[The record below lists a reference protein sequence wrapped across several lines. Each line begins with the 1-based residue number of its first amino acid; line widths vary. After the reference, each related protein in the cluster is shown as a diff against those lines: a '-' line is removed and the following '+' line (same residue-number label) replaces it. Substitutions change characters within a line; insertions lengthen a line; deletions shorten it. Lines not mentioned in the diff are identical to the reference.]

1 MPAENL
7 GKAHTN
13 IPEACMAWARNAQTR
28 FRNGSK
34 RRSLVTARSITWPSP
49 KEKRPTNSLSSARS
63 KTRRPLAHSSL
74 SCQIRQFLQ
83 SRPSLSSNVWLRVCA
98 NWHFS
103 ILVLKSHLQTS
114 VPIRRRKKLFLQT
127 RYRRIR
133 KAAWREQTSS
143 ASQADRDLT
152 TAR

>member
-13 IPEACMAWARNAQTR
+13 IPAGCTAWARNAQTR

-34 RRSLVTARSITWPSP
+34 QRFLVTARSITWLSP

-63 KTRRPLAHSSL
+63 KTRRLLAHSSL

-83 SRPSLSSNVWLRVCA
+83 SRRSLSLNVWPRGCA
-98 NWHFS
+98 SWHFL
-103 ILVLKSHLQTS
+103 IPAWKSHLQTS
-114 VPIRRRKKLFLQT
+114 VPT
-127 RYRRIR
+127 RQGKRHFF
-133 KAAWREQTSS
+133 TS
-143 ASQADRDLT
+143 
-152 TAR
+152 TALKSS